1 MRLFHRKGA
10 DVVTGALITLKEV
23 LNTLKSIDGTL
34 KRIEQSL
41 NAENQH
47 VVIKDAI
54 SHAFIGDKY
63 KPTPKD
69 F

>member
-1 MRLFHRKGA
+1 M
-10 DVVTGALITLKEV
+10 TGALITLKEV

-63 KPTPKD
+63 KPKTGRKGYT
-69 F
+69 

>member
-1 MRLFHRKGA
+1 MNRKGA

-34 KRIEQSL
+34 KRIDQSL

-47 VVIKDAI
+47 EVIKDAI

-63 KPTPKD
+63 KSTPKD
-69 F
+69 S

>member
-1 MRLFHRKGA
+1 MTGILIALKGM
-10 DVVTGALITLKEV
+10 
-23 LNTLKSIDGTL
+23 LNTLKSIDSTL

-54 SHAFIGDKY
+54 THAFIGDKY
-63 KPTPKD
+63 KPTTGRKGET
-69 F
+69 

>member
-1 MRLFHRKGA
+1 M
-10 DVVTGALITLKEV
+10 TGVLITLKGM

-54 SHAFIGDKY
+54 THAFIGDNY
-63 KPTPKD
+63 KPTADRKGR
-69 F
+69 

>member
-1 MRLFHRKGA
+1 M
-10 DVVTGALITLKEV
+10 TGALITLV

-47 VVIKDAI
+47 EVIKDAI

-63 KPTPKD
+63 KSTPKD
-69 F
+69 S

>member
-1 MRLFHRKGA
+1 M
-10 DVVTGALITLKEV
+10 TGTLITLKGV

-63 KPTPKD
+63 KPTTSSKGEV
-69 F
+69 

>member
-1 MRLFHRKGA
+1 M
-10 DVVTGALITLKEV
+10 TGVLITLKAV

-69 F
+69 FK

>member
-1 MRLFHRKGA
+1 MKG
-10 DVVTGALITLKEV
+10 DCRDRNIDNTKGV

-69 F
+69 FK

>member
-1 MRLFHRKGA
+1 M
-10 DVVTGALITLKEV
+10 TGILIALKEM

-54 SHAFIGDKY
+54 THAFIGDKY

-69 F
+69 S